1 MYNNK
6 KVLNN
11 TEKGKMITRN
21 LFKYLLNNTNK
32 YINKELFKI
41 EKKERLV
48 ADFIAGMTDRF
59 AINLYNKIK

>member
-6 KVLNN
+6 KVLIN
-11 TEKGKMITRN
+11 TERGKLIIKN
-21 LFKYLLNNTNK
+21 LFQYLLKNYKK
-32 YINKELFKI
+32 YINRELLKT

-59 AINLYNKIK
+59 AINLYKKIK